1 MTQTLPDA
9 APVPLSVIRPDQIL
23 VTLLF
28 LAVLGAVWLGVRV
41 WKGQGGA
48 IRTTAGRRM
57 KVAEVLALSPA
68 DRAMILRV
76 DETEFLVL
84 RLRGAAPVITQLPSV
99 ASMTGD
105 AA

>member
-76 DETEFLVL
+76 DETDFLVL
-84 RLRGAAPVITQLPSV
+84 RLRGAAPVITQLPSAV
-99 ASMTGD
+99 ARTGD

>member
-1 MTQTLPDA
+1 M
-9 APVPLSVIRPDQIL
+9 
-23 VTLLF
+23 
-28 LAVLGAVWLGVRV
+28 RV

-48 IRTTAGRRM
+48 IRTTAGSRM

-84 RLRGAAPVITQLPSV
+84 RLRGAAP
-99 ASMTGD
+99 
-105 AA
+105 